1 MTSKSTLSE
10 DPEDPEGHEAKV
22 ASKILRVKQTLS
34 VIARWVLR
42 GLLVCLIVFAGWGLA
57 YRWLNP
63 PTTLYMM
70 QESWR
75 LDGIQYDW
83 VDIEDVAPVMLRA
96 LVAAE
101 DASFCSHWGIDSAAV
116 RQALRD
122 GAMRGGSTISQQTV
136 KNAFLWQGRSWLR
149 KAIEALM
156 TPYSEAVWSKKRL
169 LEIYINV
176 VEFDTGVFGIQA
188 AAVHHF
194 GIDAAKLNRVQAGR
208 LAVVLPDPK
217 GRSAIKPDASLK
229 KHAASVI
236 AGSDIIRKDGRAACF
251 ED

>member
-1 MTSKSTLSE
+1 MVKKTTSSE
-10 DPEDPEGHEAKV
+10 EPLVDGPGKERRLIRFWYFFKLMRRW
-22 ASKILRVKQTLS
+22 SLRVFLALA
-34 VIARWVLR
+34 VA
-42 GLLVCLIVFAGWGLA
+42 FASWGLC

-63 PTTLYMM
+63 PITLYMM

-75 LDGIQYDW
+75 LGGIQYEW
-83 VDIEDVAPVMLRA
+83 VNIENVAPVMVRA

-101 DASFCSHWGIDSAAV
+101 DANYCAHWGIDSAAV
-116 RQALRD
+116 RRALRD

-156 TPYSEAVWSKKRL
+156 TPYVEAVWSKRRL
-169 LEIYINV
+169 LEIYVNV
-176 VEFDTGVFGIQA
+176 AEFDTGVFGIQA
-188 AAVHHF
+188 AARHHF
-194 GIDAAKLNRVQAGR
+194 GIHAAELNRVQAGR

-217 GRSAIKPDASLK
+217 GRSAIKPISRLRK
-229 KHAASVI
+229 QAASVI
-236 AGSDIIRKDGRAACF
+236 AGSDMIRIDGRAACF

>member
-1 MTSKSTLSE
+1 MAKKTNLTEYLE
-10 DPEDPEGHEAKV
+10 DHEAE
-22 ASKILRVKQTLS
+22 ATPRLARVRQSLS
-34 VIARWVLR
+34 VLQRWL
-42 GLLVCLIVFAGWGLA
+42 LWAILVCAVIFAGWGLA

-75 LDGIQYDW
+75 LDGVQYDW
-83 VDIEDVAPVMLRA
+83 VNIEDVSPVMVRA

-101 DASFCSHWGIDSAAV
+101 DANFCAHWGIDSAAV

-149 KAIEALM
+149 KLIEALM
-156 TPYSEAVWSKKRL
+156 TPYAEMVWSKKRF

-176 VEFDTGVFGIQA
+176 AEFDTGVFGIQA
-188 AAVHHF
+188 AARHHF
-194 GIDAAKLNRVQAGR
+194 GVDAAQLNRVQAGR

-217 GRSAIKPDASLK
+217 GRSATKPGVGLK

-236 AGSDIIRKDGRAACF
+236 AGSDMIAADGRAACF

>member
-1 MTSKSTLSE
+1 MAKKTTLTEYLE
-10 DPEDPEGHEAKV
+10 DREAE
-22 ASKILRVKQTLS
+22 ATPRLARVRQS
-34 VIARWVLR
+34 
-42 GLLVCLIVFAGWGLA
+42 LLVFRRWLLRTILACAVIFAGWGLA

-75 LDGIQYDW
+75 LDGVQYDW
-83 VDIEDVAPVMLRA
+83 VNIEDVSPFMVRA

-101 DASFCSHWGIDSAAV
+101 DANFCAHWGIDSAAV

-156 TPYSEAVWSKKRL
+156 TPYAEMVWSKKRF

-176 VEFDTGVFGIQA
+176 AEFDTGVFGIQA
-188 AAVHHF
+188 AARHHF
-194 GIDAAKLNRVQAGR
+194 GVDAAQLNRVQAGR

-217 GRSAIKPDASLK
+217 GRSATKPGVGLK

-236 AGSDIIRKDGRAACF
+236 AGSDMISADGRAACF

>member
-1 MTSKSTLSE
+1 MAKKTTLTEYLEDHETEAMPRLARVRKS
-10 DPEDPEGHEAKV
+10 
-22 ASKILRVKQTLS
+22 LS
-34 VIARWVLR
+34 VLRRWLLR
-42 GLLVCLIVFAGWGLA
+42 AILACAVIFAGWGLA

-75 LDGIQYDW
+75 LDGVQYDW
-83 VDIEDVAPVMLRA
+83 VNIEDVSPVMVRA

-101 DASFCSHWGIDSAAV
+101 DANFCAHWGIDSAAV

-156 TPYSEAVWSKKRL
+156 TPYAEMVWSKKRF

-176 VEFDTGVFGIQA
+176 AEFDTGVFGIQA
-188 AAVHHF
+188 AARHHF
-194 GIDAAKLNRVQAGR
+194 GVDAAQLNRVQAGR

-217 GRSAIKPDASLK
+217 GRSATEPGAGLK

-236 AGSDIIRKDGRAACF
+236 AGSDMIAADGRAACF

>member
-1 MTSKSTLSE
+1 MAKKTTLTEYLE
-10 DPEDPEGHEAKV
+10 DHEAE
-22 ASKILRVKQTLS
+22 ATPRIARVRQSLS
-34 VIARWVLR
+34 VLQRWL
-42 GLLVCLIVFAGWGLA
+42 LWAILVCAVIFAGWGLA

-75 LDGIQYDW
+75 LDGVQYDW
-83 VDIEDVAPVMLRA
+83 VNIEDVSPVMVRA

-101 DASFCSHWGIDSAAV
+101 DANFCAHWGIDSAAV

-156 TPYSEAVWSKKRL
+156 TPYAEMVWSKKRF

-176 VEFDTGVFGIQA
+176 AEFDTGVFGIQA
-188 AAVHHF
+188 AARHHF
-194 GIDAAKLNRVQAGR
+194 GVDAAQLNRVQAGR

-217 GRSAIKPDASLK
+217 GRSATEPGAGLK

-236 AGSDIIRKDGRAACF
+236 AGSDMIAADGRAACF

>member
-1 MTSKSTLSE
+1 MAKKTTLTEYLE
-10 DPEDPEGHEAKV
+10 DRQAEATPRL
-22 ASKILRVKQTLS
+22 ARVRQS
-34 VIARWVLR
+34 
-42 GLLVCLIVFAGWGLA
+42 LLVFRRWLLRTILACAVIFAGWGLA

-75 LDGIQYDW
+75 LDGVQYDW
-83 VDIEDVAPVMLRA
+83 VNIEDVSPFMVRA

-101 DASFCSHWGIDSAAV
+101 DANFCAHWGIDSAAV

-156 TPYSEAVWSKKRL
+156 TPYAEMVWSKKRF

-176 VEFDTGVFGIQA
+176 AEFDTGVFGIQA
-188 AAVHHF
+188 AARHHF
-194 GIDAAKLNRVQAGR
+194 GVDAAQLNRVQAGR

-217 GRSAIKPDASLK
+217 GRSATEPGAGLK

-236 AGSDIIRKDGRAACF
+236 AGSDMIAADGRAACF

>member
-1 MTSKSTLSE
+1 
-10 DPEDPEGHEAKV
+10 
-22 ASKILRVKQTLS
+22 
-34 VIARWVLR
+34 VLR
-42 GLLVCLIVFAGWGLA
+42 AILACAVIFVGWGLA

-63 PTTLYMM
+63 PITLYMM

-75 LDGIQYDW
+75 LDGVQYDW
-83 VDIEDVAPVMLRA
+83 VDIEDVAPIMVRA
-96 LVAAE
+96 LVASE
-101 DASFCSHWGIDSAAV
+101 DANFCTHWGIDSAAV

-156 TPYSEAVWSKKRL
+156 TPYAEMVWSKKRF

-176 VEFDTGVFGIQA
+176 AEFDTGVFGIQA
-188 AAVHHF
+188 AARHHF
-194 GIDAAKLNRVQAGR
+194 GVDAAQLNRVQAGR

-217 GRSAIKPDASLK
+217 GRSATEPGAGLK

-236 AGSDIIRKDGRAACF
+236 AGSDMIAADGRAACF

>member
-1 MTSKSTLSE
+1 MAKKTTLTEYLE
-10 DPEDPEGHEAKV
+10 DREAE
-22 ASKILRVKQTLS
+22 ATPRLARVRQS
-34 VIARWVLR
+34 
-42 GLLVCLIVFAGWGLA
+42 LLVFRRWLLRTILACAVIFAGWGLA

-75 LDGIQYDW
+75 LDGVQYDW
-83 VDIEDVAPVMLRA
+83 VNIEDVSPVMVRA

-101 DASFCSHWGIDSAAV
+101 DANFCAHWGIDSAAV

-156 TPYSEAVWSKKRL
+156 TPYAEMVWSKKRF

-176 VEFDTGVFGIQA
+176 AEFDTGVFGIQA
-188 AAVHHF
+188 AARHHF
-194 GIDAAKLNRVQAGR
+194 GVDAAQLNRVQAGR

-217 GRSAIKPDASLK
+217 GRSATKPGVDLK

-236 AGSDIIRKDGRAACF
+236 AGSDMIAADGRAACF

>member
-1 MTSKSTLSE
+1 MAKKTTLTEYLE
-10 DPEDPEGHEAKV
+10 DREAE
-22 ASKILRVKQTLS
+22 ATPRLARVRQS
-34 VIARWVLR
+34 
-42 GLLVCLIVFAGWGLA
+42 LLVFRRWLLRTILACAVIFAGWGLA

-75 LDGIQYDW
+75 LDGVQYDW
-83 VDIEDVAPVMLRA
+83 VNIEDVSPFMVRA

-101 DASFCSHWGIDSAAV
+101 DANFCAHWGIDSAAV

-136 KNAFLWQGRSWLR
+136 KNVFLWQGRSWLR

-156 TPYSEAVWSKKRL
+156 TPYAEMVWSKKRF

-176 VEFDTGVFGIQA
+176 AEFDTGVFGIQA
-188 AAVHHF
+188 AARHHF
-194 GIDAAKLNRVQAGR
+194 GVDAAQLNRVQAGR

-217 GRSAIKPDASLK
+217 GRSATEPGAGLK

-236 AGSDIIRKDGRAACF
+236 AGSDMIAADGRAACF